1 MKGYKRYIIG
11 LLIII
16 YGAYLTKPDLYYF
29 NEMNRAASLPKNTLD
44 PEEPSEPEMPSH
56 YLNHFTLTGIDS
68 NDNGV
73 RDDVDIWINRV
84 GKTYNERMALRENA
98 KSLTKQMIAC
108 DNNDSESVSSL
119 VQKISR
125 ERDCISFVI
134 LSKTGEEIIWESLFN
149 VVRNNNKRSCYS
161 FYRHNSSTSMIKG
174 ENDLSITCSFKIRNI
189 EIMKS
194 RYEDWR
200 KKQ

>member
-44 PEEPSEPEMPSH
+44 PEESTEPEMPSH

-84 GKTYNERMALRENA
+84 GKTYNERMALREKA
-98 KSLTKQMIAC
+98 KTLNKLLIAC
-108 DNNDSESVSSL
+108 DNNDPKAVRDLENKSTGDTGCITFVFLRTPGIEEEGEIL
-119 VQKISR
+119 YKI
-125 ERDCISFVI
+125 IQ
-134 LSKTGEEIIWESLFN
+134 
-149 VVRNNNKRSCYS
+149 NNNKRNCSSYYS
-161 FYRHNSSTSMIKG
+161 TNSSTSAFYNNKKTYEYCG
-174 ENDLSITCSFKIRNI
+174 FKIKNL
-189 EIMKS
+189 EQMKS
-194 RYEDWR
+194 RFENWS
-200 KKQ
+200 KQL

>member
-16 YGAYLTKPDLYYF
+16 YGAYLTVPDDYYF

-84 GKTYNERMALRENA
+84 GKTYNERMALREKARTSNQ
-98 KSLTKQMIAC
+98 LLIAC
-108 DNNDSESVSSL
+108 NNNDLEL
-119 VQKISR
+119 VKKL
-125 ERDCISFVI
+125 ENKATRDTICISFI
-134 LSKTGEEIIWESLFN
+134 LLSSPGYELTWEVMNKLIL
-149 VVRNNNKRSCYS
+149 NNNNRTCKS
-161 FYRHNSSTSMIKG
+161 FYKNNSFVSSFNFSR
-174 ENDLSITCSFKIRNI
+174 ESRDNCNFKIRDLKFI
-189 EIMKS
+189 ES
-194 RYEDWR
+194 RYEAWR

>member
-44 PEEPSEPEMPSH
+44 PEESTEPEMPSH

-84 GKTYNERMALRENA
+84 GKTYNERMALREKARTLN
-98 KSLTKQMIAC
+98 KLLIAC
-108 DNNDSESVSSL
+108 DNNDPNSVRALEDKNIGDSFCVTFMFL
-119 VQKISR
+119 RKPGIEEEWKILYN
-125 ERDCISFVI
+125 IVF
-134 LSKTGEEIIWESLFN
+134 
-149 VVRNNNKRSCYS
+149 NNNKRNCSSYYS
-161 FYRHNSSTSMIKG
+161 NNSSTSVFRDNK
-174 ENDLSITCSFKIRNI
+174 EAYEYCVFKIKNLNQ
-189 EIMKS
+189 MKS
-194 RYEDWR
+194 RYENWS
-200 KKQ
+200 KQQ